1 MAIVDLKAAQP
12 KVDLSTAQANGFS
25 EDRPLHRIQEVRM
38 QQNVSVR
45 SAGRQLD
52 VETSQVRQQEDP
64 QADLQLSALYAWQRV
79 LQVPVADLLVD
90 LDAPLSAPV
99 LKRAQMLRL
108 MKTAITIL
116 EKAGKPQVRRLAQMM
131 VDQLV
136 EIMPE
141 LENVSAWHEVGQRRT
156 RDEYGRIVE
165 RCLPDD
171 LLFDPN

>member
-12 KVDLSTAQANGFS
+12 KVDLSTAEDSGLS

-52 VETSQVRQQEDP
+52 VEASQVRQQEDP

-116 EKAGKPQVRRLAQMM
+116 EKAGKPQIRRLAQMM

-141 LENVSAWHEVGQRRT
+141 LKNVSAWHEVGQRRT
-156 RDEYGRIVE
+156 GDEYGRIVE
-165 RCLPDD
+165 RRLPDD
-171 LLFDPN
+171 LLLDPN